1 MKPTFILQSLTALT
15 SPMRRGLLLAAA
27 GAMMLAAAAQ
37 APAQPAPQPIDARG
51 APDAFVQAVAEDVLA
66 VLQADEALQAGDVR
80 RVNEVV
86 DERVLPY
93 VNFERTTRLAV
104 GRYWRD
110 ASPQQRE
117 QLVQGFRGTLV
128 RTYSGAFRQFN
139 QNTTIAM
146 LPFRGD
152 PQADDVV
159 VRTQVRVPGSQPV
172 AVDYRLESTPE
183 GWKVY
188 DLSVEGI
195 WLIQN
200 YRNQFAQ
207 QIQQNGIDGLIA
219 TLNQRNQ

>member
-1 MKPTFILQSLTALT
+1 MMFMLSSQPWKAL
-15 SPMRRGLLLAAA
+15 RRGALAAVTGLSLLAAA
-27 GAMMLAAAAQ
+27 GAVQAQ
-37 APAQPAPQPIDARG
+37 AKPDPNG
-51 APDAFVQAVAEDVLA
+51 APDAFVKAVAEDVLN
-66 VLQADEALQAGDVR
+66 VLKQDKALQEGNVR
-80 RVNEVV
+80 RINQVV

-93 VNFERTTRLAV
+93 VDFEKTTRLAV
-104 GRYWRD
+104 GRNWRD

-128 RTYSGAFRQFN
+128 RTYSGAFRQVSP
-139 QNTTIAM
+139 QTSIVM

-152 PQADDVV
+152 AKADDVV
-159 VRTQVRVPGSQPV
+159 VNTQVRQPGSQPA
-172 AVDYRLESTPE
+172 AVDYRLERTSQ
-183 GWKVY
+183 GWRVY
-188 DLSVEGI
+188 DISVEGI